1 MADNDGNGIVNEPGT
16 PAGVEGMDTQ
26 GSAKPEEGQ
35 SNGEGTQKSEGSTTP
50 KWMAQLP
57 GDLKNEAELQKYATL
72 ADYVRSTRQPKTDGN
87 EGDGEQTPT
96 KTEPIKYEKFEKVL
110 DQNADPFGTIGNS
123 VKEVLEAS
131 QVPQEVAEK
140 IFDSLIQAQDGSVKE
155 LVEKGK
161 DWCEAQ
167 LKKDW
172 GNDYE
177 DNRKAMTRAYVAL
190 VGDDKDLASALD
202 RTGASINP
210 AVAEVFSRIG
220 KSIRED
226 GSIVSNRT
234 SGPSQRSSGVP
245 VKYPKS

>member
-1 MADNDGNGIVNEPGT
+1 MADIDGSSTVVEPNA
-16 PAGVEGMDTQ
+16 PAGAAGMEQQESVLPENNQSTGEDTQ
-26 GSAKPEEGQ
+26 Q
-35 SNGEGTQKSEGSTTP
+35 SEGSTSP
-50 KWMAQLP
+50 GWMAQLP
-57 GDLKNEAELQKYATL
+57 NDLRNNVDLQKFPTL
-72 ADYVRSTRQPKTDGN
+72 GEFIRSTQSTGSDGKEV
-87 EGDGEQTPT
+87 EGDQKPKE
-96 KTEPIKYEKFEKVL
+96 TEPVKYEKFEKVL

-140 IFDSLIQAQDGSVKE
+140 LFDSLNQAQDGSTKE
-155 LVEKGK
+155 LIEKGK

-167 LKKDW
+167 LRKDW
-172 GNDYE
+172 GKDYE
-177 DNRKAMTRAYVAL
+177 ENRKAMSRAYVAL
-190 VGDDKDLASALD
+190 VGEDKDLATALD

-210 AVAEVFSRIG
+210 AVAELLSRIG